1 MNLTP
6 IYRRL
11 KFNQLAPPAPE
22 RHRRRIARMCEAI
35 QAHFPDVTRPEQI
48 RQKHISWL
56 LQVWFGQQNYKP
68 PTQGDYRSS
77 LRLLIQALGRSNE
90 WFQQLG
96 LGPAGP
102 GGRPPKTAVVR
113 SKSKRY
119 S

>member
-22 RHRRRIARMCEAI
+22 RHKRRMQRMCAAI
-35 QAHFPDVTRPEQI
+35 QARFPDVTRPEQI
-48 RQKHISWL
+48 RQNHIRWL
-56 LQVWFGQQNYKP
+56 LQVWIGQQNYKP
-68 PTQGDYRSS
+68 LTQAGYRHS
-77 LRLLIQALGRSNE
+77 LRLLIQALGRSDE
-90 WFQQLG
+90 WFRQLG

-102 GGRPPKTAVVR
+102 GGRPPKTGLVR
-113 SKSKRY
+113 SRSKRY

>member
-22 RHRRRIARMCEAI
+22 RHKRRMQRMCAAI
-35 QAHFPDVTRPEQI
+35 QARFPDVTRPEKI
-48 RQKHISWL
+48 RQKHVQWL
-56 LQVWFGQQNYKP
+56 LQVWFGQQGYSKD
-68 PTQGDYRSS
+68 TQRDYRRS
-77 LRLLIQALGRSNE
+77 LQLLIQALGRPEE

-102 GGRPPKTAVVR
+102 GGRPTKTAVVR
-113 SKSKRY
+113 SKKY
-119 S
+119 W